1 MDHSAFSGLV
11 TGTIAAEAARGCIP
25 PTRRGIRR
33 FRGEFAFV
41 LRPSVPRAKRSRCR
55 APWRRARRRPA
66 TPSHLRGTPRFH
78 PLPTHGRPWVPSAT
92 LLPATPS
99 RHRGRP
105 SVASRQRDRPAALNA
120 ATAGVRPLARG
131 QSDHRGVQSL
141 SRRQPLIGTGT
152 GGLRGLRN
160 TVRSLLLRRVVS
172 PVVRGGFRG
181 ASLHRRPAIRAGR
194 PYGAPAVGESAGD
207 QNRLGRQTCRR
218 HRREGRSAR
227 CGGLGKNRPPPR
239 GKQVVRSSTYDRRS
253 DRKCHRISRKSLKVK
268 GQKIFRRGPTFFRR
282 GFDHGENDQSI
293 QAAET
298 CIRKLATL
306 YG

>member
-55 APWRRARRRPA
+55 APRRRARRRPA

-105 SVASRQRDRPAALNA
+105 SVASRQRDQPAAFEGGNGWGPTPSKGAVGPSRGAVALAA
-120 ATAGVRPLARG
+120 ATPYRDRHRRLAGPPEHRPL
-131 QSDHRGVQSL
+131 
-141 SRRQPLIGTGT
+141 PTG
-152 GGLRGLRN
+152 
-160 TVRSLLLRRVVS
+160 
-172 PVVRGGFRG
+172 P
-181 ASLHRRPAIRAGR
+181 ASCLAGR
-194 PYGAPAVGESAGD
+194 PRGVPRCIPAPSARDPCRSPLRGTGRWGVRWGPD
-207 QNRLGRQTCRR
+207 RIGRQTCRR

-227 CGGLGKNRPPPR
+227 CGNYQRTKLTGHHQRRNRL
-239 GKQVVRSSTYDRRS
+239 SRRELFFGEVTES
-253 DRKCHRISRKSLKVK
+253 VTGYCVSR
-268 GQKIFRRGPTFFRR
+268 
-282 GFDHGENDQSI
+282 
-293 QAAET
+293 
-298 CIRKLATL
+298 
-306 YG
+306 